1 LLEFAFDLA
10 TKLSE
15 QKLPDSEGE
24 MDIMVDM
31 DNNDDLE
38 EDKECGDEEDM
49 NDKECG
55 EEEEGTD
62 PDSQ

>member
-1 LLEFAFDLA
+1 
-10 TKLSE
+10 
-15 QKLPDSEGE
+15 